1 MVRHAAAYLRRC
13 KYDTPPLAVVLGSG
27 LDSIMQQAR
36 VDLEVRYADIPGLPS
51 LPGATVAGHAGRLA
65 YCEIAGVPVLVLR
78 GRWHYYEGYAMEE
91 VTRYVRVLHALGVEH
106 LVLTN
111 ASGGVNPSF
120 QPGDLMLITD
130 HINLM
135 PNPLIGPN
143 DDTLGPRFPTMHA
156 AYDPEGLELARL
168 AAKHTGVKLHEG
180 CYLGT
185 TGPAYET
192 PHEYH
197 FYHTVGADAVGMST
211 VPEVIVANH
220 CGVKVLAF
228 SMISNVGGLHHH
240 VALSHEE
247 VQAVGAQASDNLA
260 RLLLEILP
268 QL

>member
-1 MVRHAAAYLRRC
+1 MH
-13 KYDTPPLAVVLGSG
+13 
-27 LDSIMQQAR
+27 QAQ
-36 VDLEVRYADIPGLPS
+36 VELEVRYTDVPGLPTRS
-51 LPGATVAGHAGRLA
+51 DGAAVAGHAGRLT
-65 YCEIAGVPVLVLR
+65 YCQLAGVPLLVLR
-78 GRWHYYEGYAMEE
+78 GRWHYYEGYSMEE
-91 VTRYVRVLHALGVEH
+91 VTRYVRVLHALGVEQ

-120 QPGDLMLITD
+120 RPGDLMLITD

-156 AYDPEGLELARL
+156 AYDPTALERARQ
-168 AAKHTGVKLHEG
+168 AALHTGVTLHEG

-185 TGPAYET
+185 TGPCYET

-220 CGVKVLAF
+220 CGMKVLAF
-228 SMISNVGGLHHH
+228 SMISNVGGLQHQE
-240 VALSHEE
+240 ALSHDE
-247 VQAVGAQASDNLA
+247 VQAVGAKASSNLA
-260 RLLLEILP
+260 QLLVELLP